1 MWPQSFIANSAVPSQ
16 GLSLC
21 LAVVCIAHMEV
32 DRDGGVDRLSG
43 PCRTPVERWRRED
56 AVLGHSQVLYPG
68 HLGHFASGGAG
79 YPGMA
84 DLQMLHTVTQHTHV
98 ARYW

>member
-1 MWPQSFIANSAVPSQ
+1 MWPQSSITNSAVPSRD
-16 GLSLC
+16 LSFC

-43 PCRTPVERWRRED
+43 PCGTPVDRWRHED
-56 AVLGHSQVLYPG
+56 AVLRYGQVLYPG

-79 YPGMA
+79 YPCMA
-84 DLQMLHTVTQHTHV
+84 DLQMLHAVTQRIHA
-98 ARYW
+98 ARCG

>member
-1 MWPQSFIANSAVPSQ
+1 MASEFYNQQCSPLTRFVPVF
-16 GLSLC
+16 
-21 LAVVCIAHMEV
+21 AVVCIAHMEV

-43 PCRTPVERWRRED
+43 PCGTPVERWRCED
-56 AVLGHSQVLYPG
+56 AVLRHSQVLYPG